1 MLFRPKTANRRGCP
15 PVERHNLS
23 GARHGAEDVL
33 GSRIAGLIAD
43 GGADAAACAAREEAA
58 GTIEDLDPMG
68 WREYCGLLER
78 RQNTPR

>member
-1 MLFRPKTANRRGCP
+1 M
-15 PVERHNLS
+15 
-23 GARHGAEDVL
+23 L